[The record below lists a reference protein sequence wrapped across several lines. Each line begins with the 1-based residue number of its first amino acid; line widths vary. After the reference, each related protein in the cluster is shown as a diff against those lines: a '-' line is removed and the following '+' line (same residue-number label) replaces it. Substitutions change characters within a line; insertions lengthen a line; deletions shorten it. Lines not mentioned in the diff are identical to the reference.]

1 LHAGEG
7 RAPGLHG
14 HPRRRLRP
22 EPVRARRPGDREEDD
37 QDDPTDERDQA
48 TTIHQPDLF
57 GVQAGISASL
67 VAGRSAESYESGE
80 RPPGHLSTVGT

>member
-1 LHAGEG
+1 VKDGL
-7 RAPGLHG
+7 RASTGTRGGGCGPNRFGPGV
-14 HPRRRLRP
+14 PAI
-22 EPVRARRPGDREEDD
+22 ARRTIRMIP
-37 QDDPTDERDQA
+37 PTNGTRL

-67 VAGRSAESYESGE
+67 VAGQSAESYESGE

>member
-1 LHAGEG
+1 MIPPTNGT
-7 RAPGLHG
+7 
-14 HPRRRLRP
+14 RL
-22 EPVRARRPGDREEDD
+22 
-37 QDDPTDERDQA
+37 